1 MIDGYPQKIIE
12 MIGIKIHQ
20 LSIQTSVIGRHL
32 GLPLQGDLDG
42 YSKVCDIRGGGG
54 GGMGGGG
61 GDNWHIIHH
70 KFSIHILQAN
80 VISHRLGYVTIFFGG
95 GGGVLDN
102 WY

>member
-12 MIGIKIHQ
+12 MIGFKIHQ

-42 YSKVCDIRGGGG
+42 YSKVCDILGGGG
-54 GGMGGGG
+54 GA
-61 GDNWHIIHH
+61 DNWHIIH
-70 KFSIHILQAN
+70 KFSIHISIHIQAN
-80 VISHRLGYVTIFFGG
+80 VISHRLGYVTIFFEG

-102 WY
+102 CY

>member
-54 GGMGGGG
+54 E
-61 GDNWHIIHH
+61 IIG
-70 KFSIHILQAN
+70 ILFIISFQYIYYRQMLS
-80 VISHRLGYVTIFFGG
+80 VI
-95 GGGVLDN
+95 D
-102 WY
+102 

>member
-42 YSKVCDIRGGGG
+42 YSKVCDIWGGGG
-54 GGMGGGG
+54 GGGG
-61 GDNWHIIHH
+61 IIG
-70 KFSIHILQAN
+70 ILFIISFQYIYYRQMLS
-80 VISHRLGYVTIFFGG
+80 VI
-95 GGGVLDN
+95 D
-102 WY
+102 

>member
-54 GGMGGGG
+54 GG
-61 GDNWHIIHH
+61 
-70 KFSIHILQAN
+70 
-80 VISHRLGYVTIFFGG
+80 R
-95 GGGVLDN
+95 
-102 WY
+102 

>member
-20 LSIQTSVIGRHL
+20 LSIQTSVIDRHL

-54 GGMGGGG
+54 GGGGGG
-61 GDNWHIIHH
+61 
-70 KFSIHILQAN
+70 
-80 VISHRLGYVTIFFGG
+80 R
-95 GGGVLDN
+95 
-102 WY
+102 

>member
-12 MIGIKIHQ
+12 MIGIEIHQ

-42 YSKVCDIRGGGG
+42 YSKVCDILGGGG
-54 GGMGGGG
+54 GQ
-61 GDNWHIIHH
+61 IIGILFIY
-70 KFSIHILQAN
+70 KFSIHIQAN
-80 VISHRLGYVTIFFGG
+80 VISHRLGYVTFLGG
-95 GGGVLDN
+95 RVLDN

>member
-42 YSKVCDIRGGGG
+42 YSKVCDILGGGG
-54 GGMGGGG
+54 GGGQ
-61 GDNWHIIHH
+61 IIG
-70 KFSIHILQAN
+70 ILFIISFQYIYRQMLS
-80 VISHRLGYVTIFFGG
+80 VI
-95 GGGVLDN
+95 D
-102 WY
+102 

>member
-42 YSKVCDIRGGGG
+42 YSKVCDILGGKGGGQING
-54 GGMGGGG
+54 ILF
-61 GDNWHIIHH
+61 IISFQYIY
-70 KFSIHILQAN
+70 KQMLSESIRICD
-80 VISHRLGYVTIFFGG
+80 YFFFFFW
-95 GGGVLDN
+95 GGVLDN

>member
-42 YSKVCDIRGGGG
+42 YSQVCDILWGGGG
-54 GGMGGGG
+54 GGQ
-61 GDNWHIIHH
+61 IIG
-70 KFSIHILQAN
+70 ILFIISFQYIYRQMLS
-80 VISHRLGYVTIFFGG
+80 VI
-95 GGGVLDN
+95 D
-102 WY
+102 